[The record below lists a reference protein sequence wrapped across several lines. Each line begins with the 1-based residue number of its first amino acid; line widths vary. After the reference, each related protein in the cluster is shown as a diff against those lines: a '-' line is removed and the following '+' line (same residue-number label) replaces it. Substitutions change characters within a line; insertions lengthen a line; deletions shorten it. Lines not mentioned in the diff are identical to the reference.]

1 VSSSVLALALD
12 SIPDISLGTAA
23 LVIVGA
29 CAVVAAARGLAR
41 LVLGVLLL
49 AASALAGFWMWQHG
63 PALAREWIDPPPP
76 WLASL
81 IAVATAGLTF
91 FGLRWVLRTV
101 LDPLGRK
108 KDAEPADRPNVVR
121 RAAAALASLI
131 PAAIVCFIAAAVIRH
146 AGSISEL
153 RTFAE
158 SRAGAA
164 SEPVPS
170 FLARLKNSIEN
181 SIPSGWFHAIDPLT
195 DEARL
200 ALAKW
205 IAVGPHEPPEP
216 VVDPDT
222 GKPVP
227 RAVIVEDPELRDFAR
242 RGRYSDILRDPRID
256 AALDDPATRRA
267 VLTIEP

>member
-1 VSSSVLALALD
+1 MPALD
-12 SIPDISLGTAA
+12 SIPDLSLGTAA

-29 CAVVAAARGLAR
+29 CAVVAAARGLLR
-41 LVLGVLLL
+41 LLLGVGLL
-49 AASALAGFWMWQHG
+49 AASLLAGFWMWQHG
-63 PALAREWIDPPPP
+63 PALAREWVDPPPP

-81 IAVATAGLTF
+81 IAVATALLTF
-91 FGLRWVLRTV
+91 AGLRWVLRTV
-101 LDPLGRK
+101 IDPLGAK
-108 KDAEPADRPNVVR
+108 KNAEQAPRPGIVR
-121 RAAAALASLI
+121 RAAAVLASVV
-131 PAAIVCFIAAAVIRH
+131 PAGLVCFVAAAVIRH

-170 FLARLKNSIEN
+170 FLARLKTSIEN
-181 SIPSGWFHAIDPLT
+181 SVPAAWFQLIDPLT

-216 VVDPDT
+216 VRDPTT
-222 GKPVP
+222 GEPVP
-227 RAVIVEDPELRDFAR
+227 RALIVEDAELRDFAR

-267 VLTIEP
+267 VLTIRP